1 MTTPFKYHER
11 ATSYER
17 MYGFVNVTDKTVLD
31 IGADWGSTPH
41 FFITKGAKSVIAVD
55 GYKGYYD
62 RMVENLKD
70 EPRVL
75 PVYLFIRKPQDI
87 AELIETYR
95 PDVVKIDCEG
105 CEIHLASVSLDI
117 LKIPQEYV
125 IETHG
130 DEILDSINN
139 AMSAAGFAL
148 KAESK
153 RGFRNTGVQYYAR

>member
-55 GYKGYYD
+55 GDKGYYD

-70 EPRVL
+70 ELRVL
-75 PVYLFIRKPQDI
+75 PVYLFIRKPQDM

-139 AMSAAGFAL
+139 AMSAAGFVL
-148 KAESK
+148 KAEGK